1 MGYRRVGV
9 VPGTSLLVSLQ
20 VDSLQLTNQVFD
32 CDLIVQ
38 QLGGEKDYK
47 RGGSYTFKCVFSV
60 VKGFN

>member
-38 QLGGEKDYK
+38 QLGGKKTINVGEVIL
-47 RGGSYTFKCVFSV
+47 SNVCLAL
-60 VKGFN
+60 